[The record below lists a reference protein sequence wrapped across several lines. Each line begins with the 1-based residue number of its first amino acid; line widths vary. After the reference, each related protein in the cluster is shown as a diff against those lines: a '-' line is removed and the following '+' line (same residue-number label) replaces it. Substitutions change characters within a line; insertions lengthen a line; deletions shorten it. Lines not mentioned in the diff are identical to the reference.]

1 MLKRWDTRVYYTNR
15 LLEVC
20 DPLSL
25 NPEPMRYS
33 ETFVD
38 STMFTNKR
46 EYNSK
51 RFLNEV
57 VSRGYLPIIKPKKRN
72 PKALELG

>member
-38 STMFTNKR
+38 STMVTNKK
-46 EYNSK
+46 EK
-51 RFLNEV
+51 D
-57 VSRGYLPIIKPKKRN
+57 
-72 PKALELG
+72 